1 MRKLEK
7 NTRRYFVNLFA
18 DYILSK
24 FNKSEN
30 TIIQVTDCENFV
42 VVNGQTI
49 SSNVLNLNELKIEFI
64 ESNKELFKS
73 LNKESLNIIDIIKYE
88 QEITDFPRAWITV
101 NKSLYVKELDPISEI
116 NISSEFPYG
125 HSLGC
130 GRGILY
136 YSHYI
141 FNQMYSLLG
150 IDKLYFHYSSDLNE
164 DEDYKIKVICD
175 SQIPKKLIESLILDC
190 FDMDLTEF
198 KERMSNYDFT
208 KDVTDQTLDKP
219 YLVQDR
225 LKDIILI

>member
-88 QEITDFPRAWITV
+88 QEITDFPRAGITV
-101 NKSLYVKELDPISEI
+101 NKSLYVNELDPISEI

-150 IDKLYFHYSSDLNE
+150 VDKLYFHYSSDLNE
-164 DEDYKIKVICD
+164 DEDYRIKVISD
-175 SQIPKKLIESLILDC
+175 SQVPKKSIESLVLDC

-198 KERMSNYDFT
+198 KERMSDYDFT

>member
-73 LNKESLNIIDIIKYE
+73 LNIESLNIIDIIKYE

-101 NKSLYVKELDPISEI
+101 NKSLYVNELDPISEI

-150 IDKLYFHYSSDLNE
+150 VDKIYFHYSSDLNE
-164 DEDYKIKVICD
+164 DEDYRIKVICD
-175 SQIPKKLIESLILDC
+175 SQIPKKTIEGLVLDC

>member
-24 FNKSEN
+24 FDKSEN
-30 TIIQVTDCENFV
+30 TIIQVTDCGNFIL
-42 VVNGQTI
+42 VNGQTT
-49 SSNVLNLNELKIEFI
+49 SKNVKNLNE
-64 ESNKELFKS
+64 
-73 LNKESLNIIDIIKYE
+73 IKYE
-88 QEITDFPRAWITV
+88 FSAWFDDLLSSLGLKELNILDVIQYDQEITDFKKSWVNV
-101 NKSLYVKELDPISEI
+101 NKNIYVESDEPISEI
-116 NISSEFPYG
+116 SVSSEFPYG

-130 GRGILY
+130 GRGMFY

-141 FNQMYSLLG
+141 FNHMYSLLG
-150 IDKLYFHYSSDLNE
+150 VDKLYFHYSSDLDEN
-164 DEDYKIKVICD
+164 EDYKIKVVSESNYSK
-175 SQIPKKLIESLILDC
+175 SQITNLVLDV

-198 KERMSNYDFT
+198 KERLSNYQFFD
-208 KDVTDQTLDKP
+208 DITDPDSKKP

>member
-24 FNKSEN
+24 FDKSEN
-30 TIIQVTDCENFV
+30 TIIQVTDFENFV
-42 VVNGQTI
+42 VVNGQTT
-49 SSNVLNLNELKIEFI
+49 SSNVLEMLELKSEFI
-64 ESNKELFKS
+64 ESNKELFNS
-73 LNKESLNIIDIIKYE
+73 LDKKDLNVIDIIKYD
-88 QEITDFPRAWITV
+88 QEITDLKRGWINV
-101 NKSLYVKELDPISEI
+101 NKSLYVDQHDPISEI

-130 GRGILY
+130 GRGMFY

-141 FNQMYSLLG
+141 FNHMYSLLG
-150 IDKLYFHYSSDLNE
+150 VDKLYFHYSSELDEN
-164 DEDYKIKVICD
+164 EDYKIKVVSESNYSK
-175 SQIPKKLIESLILDC
+175 SQINSLVLDV

-198 KERMSNYDFT
+198 KERLSNYNFT
-208 KDVTDQTLDKP
+208 EDITNPSLDKP

-225 LKDIILI
+225 LIDVVLV

>member
-24 FNKSEN
+24 FDKSEN

-42 VVNGQTI
+42 VVNGQTN
-49 SSNVLNLNELKIEFI
+49 SSKLVDMNELKAEFVEKFKDLMGSLKI
-64 ESNKELFKS
+64 ESINL
-73 LNKESLNIIDIIKYE
+73 IDIIKYE
-88 QEITDFPRAWITV
+88 QEIPEFPRGWMDV
-101 NKSLYVKELDPISEI
+101 NKSLYIEEYEPISEI
-116 NISSEFPYG
+116 TINSEFPYG

-130 GRGILY
+130 GRGMYY

-141 FNQMYSLLG
+141 FNHIYSLLG
-150 IDKLYFHYSSDLNE
+150 VNKLYFKYSNKLDEN
-164 DEDYKIKVICD
+164 EDYKIKVISD
-175 SQIPKKLIESLILDC
+175 SRLPNDLIKNLVLDV

-198 KERMSNYDFT
+198 KEKLSNYQFFNDI
-208 KDVTDQTLDKP
+208 LDPDLNKP

-225 LKDIILI
+225 LEDIILI

>member
-24 FNKSEN
+24 FDKSEN
-30 TIIQVTDCENFV
+30 TIIQVTDFENFV
-42 VVNGQTI
+42 VVNGQTT
-49 SSNVLNLNELKIEFI
+49 SANVLKLGELKTEFI
-64 ESNKELFKS
+64 ESNKELFDS
-73 LNKESLNIIDIIKYE
+73 LEKEDLNVIDIIKYE
-88 QEITDFPRAWITV
+88 QEIPNFKKGWIRV
-101 NKSLYVKELDPISEI
+101 NKSLYVEQNDPISEI

-130 GRGILY
+130 ARGMYY

-141 FNQMYSLLG
+141 FNHMYSLLG
-150 IDKLYFHYSSDLNE
+150 IDNLYFHYSNHLNH
-164 DEDYKIKVICD
+164 DEDYKIKVVSESNYSKD
-175 SQIPKKLIESLILDC
+175 QIISLVLDV

-198 KERMSNYDFT
+198 NEKLSNYNFT
-208 KDVTDQTLDKP
+208 EDITNQSLDKP

-225 LKDIILI
+225 LKDVILV

>member
-24 FNKSEN
+24 FDKNEN

-42 VVNGQTI
+42 IINGQTT
-49 SSNVLNLNELKIEFI
+49 SSNVLDLNEIKYEFSEWFDDLLSSI
-64 ESNKELFKS
+64 GMKDINL
-73 LNKESLNIIDIIKYE
+73 IDIIKYK
-88 QEITDFPRAWITV
+88 QDIPDFSKGWIDV
-101 NKSLYVKELDPISEI
+101 NKSLYVDTYEPISEI

-130 GRGILY
+130 GRGMYY

-141 FNQMYSLLG
+141 FNHMYSLLG
-150 IDKLYFHYSSDLNE
+150 VDQLYFRYSNQLDEN
-164 DEDYKIKVICD
+164 EDYKIKVVSKSSINN
-175 SQIPKKLIESLILDC
+175 SKIESLVLDV

-198 KERMSNYDFT
+198 KEILSNYQLFD
-208 KDVTDQTLDKP
+208 DITDSNSQKP

-225 LKDIILI
+225 LKDVILL

>member
-24 FNKSEN
+24 FDKKEN

-42 VVNGQTI
+42 VVNGQTT
-49 SSNVLNLNELKIEFI
+49 SSKVLILNDLKSEFI
-64 ESNKELFKS
+64 ESNKDMFTL
-73 LNKESLNIIDIIKYE
+73 LNQESFNIIDIIKYE
-88 QEITDFPRAWITV
+88 QEITDFSRAWITV
-101 NKSLYVKELDPISEI
+101 NKSLYVDEFDPVSEI

-141 FNQMYSLLG
+141 FNHMYSLLG
-150 IDKLYFHYSSDLNE
+150 VDKVYFRYSSHLNE

-175 SQIPKKLIESLILDC
+175 SQIPKKSIESLVLDC

-198 KERMSNYDFT
+198 KERMSDYNFT

>member
-24 FNKSEN
+24 FDKSEN
-30 TIIQVTDCENFV
+30 TIIQVTDFENFV
-42 VVNGQTI
+42 VVNGQTT
-49 SSNVLNLNELKIEFI
+49 SSNVLEMLELKSEFI
-64 ESNKELFKS
+64 ESNKELFNS
-73 LNKESLNIIDIIKYE
+73 LDKKDLNVIDIIKYD
-88 QEITDFPRAWITV
+88 QEITDLKRGWINV
-101 NKSLYVKELDPISEI
+101 NKSLYVDQHDPISEI

-130 GRGILY
+130 GRGMFY

-141 FNQMYSLLG
+141 FNHMYSLLG
-150 IDKLYFHYSSDLNE
+150 VDKLYFHYSSDLDEN
-164 DEDYKIKVICD
+164 EDYKIKVVSESNYSKD
-175 SQIPKKLIESLILDC
+175 QITNLVLDV

-198 KERMSNYDFT
+198 KERLSNYNFT
-208 KDVTDQTLDKP
+208 EDITNPSLDKP

-225 LKDIILI
+225 LIDVVLV

>member
-24 FNKSEN
+24 FDKSEN
-30 TIIQVTDCENFV
+30 TIIQVTDFENFV
-42 VVNGQTI
+42 VVNGQTT
-49 SSNVLNLNELKIEFI
+49 SSNVLEMLELKSEFI
-64 ESNKELFKS
+64 ESNKELFNS
-73 LNKESLNIIDIIKYE
+73 LDKKDLNVIDIIKYD
-88 QEITDFPRAWITV
+88 QEITDLKRGWINV
-101 NKSLYVKELDPISEI
+101 NKSLYVDQHDPISEI

-130 GRGILY
+130 GRGMFY

-141 FNQMYSLLG
+141 FNHMYSLLDV
-150 IDKLYFHYSSDLNE
+150 DKLYFHYSSELDENE
-164 DEDYKIKVICD
+164 DYDIKVVSD
-175 SQIPKKLIESLILDC
+175 SRYSKSQITSLVLDV

-198 KERMSNYDFT
+198 KERLSNYNFT
-208 KDVTDQTLDKP
+208 EDITNPSLDKP

-225 LKDIILI
+225 LIDVVLV